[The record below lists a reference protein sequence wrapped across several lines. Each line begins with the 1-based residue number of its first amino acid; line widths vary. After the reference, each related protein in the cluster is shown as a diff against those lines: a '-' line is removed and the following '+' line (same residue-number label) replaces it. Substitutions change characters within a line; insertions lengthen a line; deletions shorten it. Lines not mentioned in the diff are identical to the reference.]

1 MAEEGI
7 SRPGSSAVASRI
19 AIAPSLCRGSS
30 PIHSCARAIECQD
43 PAPLF
48 EERRQHWHDGG
59 NPCASAIRCELA
71 PRIGAAE
78 CLPQRCFIRRDR
90 PVVGGRFRQEFL
102 KRPGI
107 LPLRYVILPGERVI
121 CPRRFPGG
129 ISLLASL
136 ISFSR
141 PWSPIVSL
149 SWRAGPIARTP
160 AIPAIFFPCLSPPS
174 SVREHRGLR
183 APSSVQGQA
192 SHHPCVTRAWPRPFH
207 YDRRG
212 TLLPSRLL

>member
-1 MAEEGI
+1 MSASRPRDSGDSSDPMAEEGI

-30 PIHSCARAIECQD
+30 PIHSCARAIECRTL
-43 PAPLF
+43 PPF
-48 EERRQHWHDGG
+48 SRRDASTGTTEG
-59 NPCASAIRCELA
+59 SCDSAIRCELA
-71 PRIGAAE
+71 PRIGAVE

-141 PWSPIVSL
+141 PWSPIVSRL
-149 SWRAGPIARTP
+149 AGRSDCAD
-160 AIPAIFFPCLSPPS
+160 
-174 SVREHRGLR
+174 
-183 APSSVQGQA
+183 
-192 SHHPCVTRAWPRPFH
+192 TRKPR
-207 YDRRG
+207 D
-212 TLLPSRLL
+212 LLPVSLAPQLCP